1 MNHADRDVIDSL
13 ALERNGLA
21 WQRTAMSWAAA
32 GGTVT
37 RYFSRGGIFAVRTGI
52 GYLML
57 AMAAMIWVD
66 GVRRYHRQAEIIRS
80 GGSVTAPAFAIRSVG
95 YATTLVVAAII
106 VIELRHW

>member
-1 MNHADRDVIDSL
+1 VNEFDPDVIGSL
-13 ALERNGLA
+13 ALERNVLA

-32 GGTVT
+32 GCTVT
-37 RYFSRGGIFAVRTGI
+37 RYFSRGGLFAIRTSI

-57 AMAAMIWVD
+57 AVGAMIWVD
-66 GVRRYHRQAEIIRS
+66 GIRRYHRQAAIIRS
-80 GGSVTAPAFAIRSVG
+80 AQPITAAAFAVRSVG